1 MNSID
6 RIFQG
11 MASHNTGGVTLIVC
25 LFTGPDLPARCA
37 PMPRQPT
44 PNVGMPFDITFP
56 DVFAAATRENPAV
69 HDGAV
74 MVGRDNASEPYRII
88 GWSFRL
94 FPEAIPSTPANRGS
108 AFNSA
113 QAMSHVPTV
122 DAVYLISKEGVSRF
136 QQQAGNDLLPY
147 Y

>member
-1 MNSID
+1 
-6 RIFQG
+6 
-11 MASHNTGGVTLIVC
+11 
-25 LFTGPDLPARCA
+25 
-37 PMPRQPT
+37 
-44 PNVGMPFDITFP
+44 MPFDITFP
-56 DVFAAATRENPAV
+56 DVFAAATRQNPAV

-74 MVGRDNASEPYRII
+74 MVGRDHVSEPYRII

-136 QQQAGNDLLPY
+136 QQGAGTDLPPY
-147 Y
+147 S

>member
-1 MNSID
+1 
-6 RIFQG
+6 
-11 MASHNTGGVTLIVC
+11 
-25 LFTGPDLPARCA
+25 
-37 PMPRQPT
+37 
-44 PNVGMPFDITFP
+44 
-56 DVFAAATRENPAV
+56 
-69 HDGAV
+69 
-74 MVGRDNASEPYRII
+74 MVGRDHASEPYRII

-136 QQQAGNDLLPY
+136 QQGDGREDIGKCDIKRHAHIRGWLSWHRGANVPEGQVQ
-147 Y
+147 